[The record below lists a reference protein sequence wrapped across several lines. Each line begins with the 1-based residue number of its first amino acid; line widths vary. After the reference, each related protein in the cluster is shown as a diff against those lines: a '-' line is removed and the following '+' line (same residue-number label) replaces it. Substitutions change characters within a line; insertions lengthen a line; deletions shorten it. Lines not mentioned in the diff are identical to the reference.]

1 MFKTLLVL
9 HLIGLA
15 LGLGGG
21 VGNMIAGRMMAG
33 AEPAG
38 AKVLGAMQRKIG
50 RASFVG
56 LILLWVTG
64 IWMVQGY
71 HDGGLGALPGT
82 FSVKMIFVVI
92 VTIAALIAQWKAIT
106 AARTGT
112 PPNRKTMAMLG
123 MISGLFSLLAVIMA
137 VATFA

>member
-38 AKVLGAMQRKIG
+38 AKALGAMQRKIG

-56 LILLWVTG
+56 LILLWITG

-71 HDGGLGALPGT
+71 HDGGFGALPGT
-82 FSVKMIFVVI
+82 FSIKMIFVVI
-92 VTIAALIAQWKAIT
+92 VTIAALTAQWKSIS
-106 AARTGT
+106 AARSGT
-112 PPNRKTMAMLG
+112 PPSRRTMAMLG

>member
-1 MFKTLLVL
+1 
-9 HLIGLA
+9 
-15 LGLGGG
+15 
-21 VGNMIAGRMMAG
+21 MIAGRMMAG

-56 LILLWVTG
+56 LILLWITG
-64 IWMVQGY
+64 IWMLQGY
-71 HDGGLGALPGT
+71 HDGGLGALPGS

-92 VTIAALIAQWKAIT
+92 VTIAALMAQYKAIT
-106 AARTGT
+106 ASRTGT

>member
-9 HLIGLA
+9 HLLGLA
-15 LGLGGG
+15 LGVGGG
-21 VGNMIAGRMMAG
+21 VGNMIAGRMAAK

-38 AKVLGAMQRKIG
+38 AKALGALQGRIG

-56 LILLWVTG
+56 LILLWITG
-64 IWMVQGY
+64 IWTVMGY
-71 HDGGLGALPGT
+71 HDGGFGALPGT

-92 VTIAALIAQWKAIT
+92 VTLAALAAQWKAMS
-106 AARTGT
+106 AARAGT
-112 PPNRKTMAMLG
+112 PPNRKTMARLG
-123 MISGLFSLLAVIMA
+123 MVSGLFSILAVVMA